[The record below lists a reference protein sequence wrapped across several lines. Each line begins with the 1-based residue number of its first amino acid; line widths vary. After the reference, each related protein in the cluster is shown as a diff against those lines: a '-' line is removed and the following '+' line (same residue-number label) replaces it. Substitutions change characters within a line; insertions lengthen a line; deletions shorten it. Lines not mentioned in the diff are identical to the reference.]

1 MVLEDTRGLDSLVGH
16 KHMEVDSL
24 YPLCPAPGLQRPD
37 LFSSLSAESGYA
49 QGKHG
54 TQGPWI
60 QKEESSE
67 LGPPAACD
75 LLNEELGNWEA
86 FLYGEL
92 PASSRQAWWDDFG
105 HGSGEV
111 L

>member
-1 MVLEDTRGLDSLVGH
+1 MPS
-16 KHMEVDSL
+16 
-24 YPLCPAPGLQRPD
+24 
-37 LFSSLSAESGYA
+37 
-49 QGKHG
+49 
-54 TQGPWI
+54 
-60 QKEESSE
+60 
-67 LGPPAACD
+67 GPPALLVPTEHLALSPSSKAACD